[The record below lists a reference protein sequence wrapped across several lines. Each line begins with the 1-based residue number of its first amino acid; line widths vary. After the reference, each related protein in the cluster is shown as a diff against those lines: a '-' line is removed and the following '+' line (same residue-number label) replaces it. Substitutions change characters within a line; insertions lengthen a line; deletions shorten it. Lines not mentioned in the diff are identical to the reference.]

1 MKMTKPYS
9 LSVKAVIRQAD
20 GRLLLLKRSPNC
32 KINVGK
38 WDLPGGKVER
48 GESFD
53 QALIRE
59 VLEETGLEISLQR
72 VVGTAERELPEWKV
86 VYLILEGHIVSGDLK
101 LSAEHSE
108 YRWATGRDLL
118 DLELVDQFRPF
129 VQPLTLEQGI

>member
-1 MKMTKPYS
+1 MTKPYG
-9 LSVKAVIRQAD
+9 LSVKAVIRHAD

-48 GESFD
+48 GEGFD

-59 VLEETGLEISLQR
+59 VLEETSLLISLQR

-101 LSAEHSE
+101 LSTEHSE
-108 YRWATGRDLL
+108 YRWVTGQDIL
-118 DLELVDQFRPF
+118 DLELVEQFRPF
-129 VQPLTLEQGI
+129 VQLLAKAQGV